1 MVLTFLTKN
10 SSRIIIILILF
21 TYFLPNFTSIDRI
34 GNQWLYLSVINLI
47 GIFVIYFKHNGDLKL
62 FYFKKVYALRWYLL
76 FITTG
81 LISLLVSNNIGESI
95 ITINQYLNCF
105 LAFYLIFYFLSE
117 IESREEFVI
126 GLLFALLLFEIYFSF
141 SPILQDLSTDGIKY
155 RSVKYSGLAA
165 NVNIT
170 SFSIVLKLPILFYL
184 ISKVKTLLKKILLSI
199 LLTIILYTTFILG
212 TRGAFLGLIICF
224 GVYFFFIIINYKT
237 IKNQLSGLFL
247 IAFSVIL
254 SVTFNLNTDFKGGS
268 ISVIDR
274 ASSISIS
281 TTDGSVNQRLRY
293 YKHGLSQFL
302 ETPFLGIGVGNWKL
316 KSIGYDKNNIKQYTV
331 PYHAHNDFIQ
341 ILAEQGVFGFLCY
354 VMVFLTSLFVLLKR
368 KLISTNSP
376 YFFLMGS
383 FLIFFLDS
391 NLNFPIARPISQ
403 LQFIL
408 IISLISTNQKD

>member
-126 GLLFALLLFEIYFSF
+126 GILFVLLLFEIYFSF
-141 SPILQDLSTDGIKY
+141 SPILKDISSDSIKY
-155 RSVKYSGLAA
+155 RSVEYTGLAS

-170 SFSIVLKLPILFYL
+170 SFSLVLKLPILLYL
-184 ISKVKTLLKKILLSI
+184 ISNVKTLLKKILLSI

-212 TRGAFLGLIICF
+212 TRGALLGLIICF
-224 GVYFFFIIINYKT
+224 GVYFFFIIMNYKT

-247 IAFSVIL
+247 IVFSVIL
-254 SVTFNLNTDFKGGS
+254 SMTFNLNTDFKGGS